1 MGPATTVG
9 LAWLLFG
16 GTHVGLSTRAVRAR
30 LVARLGEAGFT
41 AVYFL
46 VATVTFTVLVG
57 TYGALR
63 DAGAAGLGPA
73 AVLQPA
79 LRPALIGVVAAGIV
93 LAVAGVVP
101 YPRSAYALFRTAAP
115 SEPRGIERITRHP
128 FFAGTAL
135 LGVGHALLAS
145 RLTGVVFFG
154 GLALFALVGAWHQDR
169 KLLATRGAAHAALLA
184 RTSLVP
190 FAAIVAGRQRLVVG
204 ELPLGA
210 IALGGVGAW
219 LLGGPA
225 HAAIMA
231 HGGAYVVLAVVGG
244 GVLAALQAW
253 QREGLRGRGTAER
266 LLGPALVALG
276 FVHAAVTLVVF
287 PDALSELGARG
298 VAGAISAD
306 APGALMGA
314 FCFAILAPVLV
325 LLGWVTSHALVIGD
339 RALFTVLA
347 WFFAGTGAL
356 GALIIPL
363 SGFWALLAIG
373 VLMLR
378 VGTPRSCNAADR
390 AL

>member
-9 LAWLLFG
+9 SAWLLFG
-16 GTHVGLSTRAVRAR
+16 GTHVALSTRPVRSR

-41 AVYFL
+41 ALYFF

-63 DAGAAGLGPA
+63 DAGADGVATGLTLRAALA
-73 AVLQPA
+73 AVVVA
-79 LRPALIGVVAAGIV
+79 GVVLV
-93 LAVAGVVP
+93 VAGVVP
-101 YPRSAYALFRTAAP
+101 YPRSAYALFRTTSPA
-115 SEPRGIERITRHP
+115 EPRGMERITRHP

-135 LGVGHALLAS
+135 VGVAHALLAH

-154 GLALFALVGAWHQDR
+154 GLALFALAGAWHQDR
-169 KLLATRGAAHAALLA
+169 KLLATRGEQHAAFMR

-190 FAAIVAGRQRLVVG
+190 FAAIATGRQRLVAS

-210 IALGGVGAW
+210 TTLGAATAW
-219 LLGGPA
+219 ILGGPA

-244 GVLAALQAW
+244 GTLAALQAW

-266 LLGPALVALG
+266 LLGPALVLLG

-287 PDALSELGARG
+287 PDVLSELGARG
-298 VAGAISAD
+298 VVGAISAD
-306 APGALMGA
+306 APGGLIGA

-325 LLGWVTSHALVIGD
+325 LLGWLTSHALATGD
-339 RALFTVLA
+339 RVLLTALA
-347 WFFAGTGAL
+347 WFLAGTGAL
-356 GALIIPL
+356 GALLVPV

-373 VLMLR
+373 VVMLR
-378 VGTPRSCNAADR
+378 ASGRRGLAT
-390 AL
+390 

>member
-1 MGPATTVG
+1 
-9 LAWLLFG
+9 
-16 GTHVGLSTRAVRAR
+16 VR
-30 LVARLGEAGFT
+30 
-41 AVYFL
+41 
-46 VATVTFTVLVG
+46 
-57 TYGALR
+57 
-63 DAGAAGLGPA
+63 
-73 AVLQPA
+73 QPA

-115 SEPRGIERITRHP
+115 SEPRGIERVTRHP

-145 RLTGVVFFG
+145 HLTGVVFFG
-154 GLALFALVGAWHQDR
+154 GLALFALAGAWHQDR
-169 KLLATRGAAHAALLA
+169 KLLATRGAPHAALLA

-253 QREGLRGRGTAER
+253 QREGLHGRGTAER
-266 LLGPALVALG
+266 LLGPALVVLG

-339 RALFTVLA
+339 RVLFTVLA
-347 WFFAGTGAL
+347 WFFAGAAL
-356 GALIIPL
+356 GAL
-363 SGFWALLAIG
+363 SYRSRFWALLAIG
-373 VLMLR
+373 VVMLR
-378 VGTPRSCNAADR
+378 VGRAGLQRGRSGLSVAHARRRGPLACISKPSRSSATSSRPRASR
-390 AL
+390 SPRHRTT

>member
-16 GTHVGLSTRAVRAR
+16 GTHVGLSTRPVRTR

-41 AVYFL
+41 ALYFF
-46 VATVTFTVLVG
+46 VATVTFTILVG

-63 DAGAAGLGPA
+63 DAGAGGFAAGPTLRAALA
-73 AVLQPA
+73 AV
-79 LRPALIGVVAAGIV
+79 VVAGIV
-93 LAVAGVVP
+93 LVVAGVVP
-101 YPRSAYALFRTAAP
+101 YPRSAYALFRTTSP
-115 SEPRGIERITRHP
+115 VEPRGMERLTRHP

-135 LGVGHALLAS
+135 VGVAHALLAH

-154 GLALFALVGAWHQDR
+154 GLALFALAGAWHQDR
-169 KLLATRGAAHAALLA
+169 KLLAVRGDQHAAFMK

-190 FAAIVAGRQRLVVG
+190 FAAIVTGRQRLVVR

-210 IALGGVGAW
+210 IALGAATAW

-244 GVLAALQAW
+244 GTLAALQAW

-266 LLGPALVALG
+266 LLGPALVLLG
-276 FVHAAVTLVVF
+276 FAHAAVTLVVF
-287 PDALSELGARG
+287 PDVLSELGARG
-298 VAGAISAD
+298 VIGAISVD
-306 APGALMGA
+306 APGGLIGA

-325 LLGWVTSHALVIGD
+325 LLGWVTSHALATGD
-339 RALFTVLA
+339 RVLFTVLA
-347 WFFAGTGAL
+347 WFIAGTGAL
-356 GALIIPL
+356 GALLVPV

-373 VLMLR
+373 VVMLR
-378 VGTPRSCNAADR
+378 ASGRRGLAT
-390 AL
+390 